1 MEGGEREKERGGERK
16 IVKRRCDSP
25 VSPAVG
31 GMWMVESSSSRTV
44 WVYAVGQQPMTGPDG
59 PGPRPLL

>member
-31 GMWMVESSSSRTV
+31 GCGWWRAA
-44 WVYAVGQQPMTGPDG
+44 AVGQCGFMQLGNSQ
-59 PGPRPLL
+59 